1 MVGEAPRLTASVLAS
16 LVAADLRVRHV
27 LPGNSARAIGNDR
40 YEANFQD
47 PSSLASLHEL
57 IRSNQNL
64 PVGCVINFLGV
75 SEAVL
80 AAPVRKSSVPLDTA
94 LATFHVLKEF
104 EADLEASSKI
114 GGGWVINITGMGGS
128 FGVEE
133 PPKQGLAGA
142 GTLGIVKSYRRE
154 YPKTIAKNVDVDPTL
169 DPNLLASRIVQ
180 ELSLDDGVIEVGLSA
195 TGRKRLKIARSE
207 TTATAPL
214 NLDANSVV
222 VVTGGAY
229 GVTADVAIELAK
241 QTKSRMILVGRSPL
255 PEPESPESAS
265 LDAGGLRQWAIKEA
279 KSAGKRIT
287 PAEIERSVQRIL
299 RNRQIL
305 GNIDRFRSAGSAVE
319 YHAIDARSEESFG
332 KLIDDLYERFGR
344 IDGAIHGAGVIDD
357 KKIKDKS
364 TESFTS
370 VFSTKVDSAQILAD
384 KLRPDSLQ
392 FVVFFSSVSG
402 RFGNAGQADY
412 SAANE
417 YLNKLADELSRRWPA
432 RVASINWG
440 PWDGGMVSDELRRL
454 YNQVGYELIPI
465 DVGARYFQREISQAR
480 GEPSEVVV
488 SASVSKMA
496 DVTML

>member
-16 LVAADLRVRHV
+16 LLSADLRVRHI
-27 LPGNSARAIGNDR
+27 LPGNSARSLGSDR
-40 YEANFQD
+40 YEANLQD
-47 PSSLASLHEL
+47 PASVAALHEL
-57 IRSNQNL
+57 IRGNDNST
-64 PVGCVINFLGV
+64 VGCIINFLGV

-80 AAPVRKSSVPLDTA
+80 AAPAHKSSVPLDTA
-94 LATFHVLKEF
+94 LATFHILKEF
-104 EADLEASSKI
+104 EADIETSSKI
-114 GGGWVINITGMGGS
+114 GGGWVINVTGMGGS
-128 FGVEE
+128 FGVDEA
-133 PPKQGLAGA
+133 PKQGLAAA
-142 GTLGIVKSYRRE
+142 GTLGVIKTFRRE
-154 YPKTIAKNVDVDPTL
+154 YSKSIAKNVDVDPTV
-169 DPNLLASRIVQ
+169 DPNMLAGRIVQ
-180 ELSLDDGVIEVGLSA
+180 ELSIDDGVIEVGLSA
-195 TGRKRLKIARSE
+195 AGRKRLKIARSE
-207 TTATAPL
+207 TVPTTPIQ
-214 NLDANSVV
+214 LDANSVV

-241 QTKSRMILVGRSPL
+241 QSQARMILVGRSPL
-255 PEPESPESAS
+255 PEPESADSAS

-279 KSAGKRIT
+279 KSTGKKIT

-319 YHAIDARSEESFG
+319 YHAVDARSEASFG
-332 KLIDDLYERFGR
+332 KLIDDLYARFGR
-344 IDGAIHGAGVIDD
+344 IDGVIHGAGVIDD
-357 KKIKDKS
+357 KRIKDKS

-384 KLRPDSLQ
+384 KLRPESLQ

-417 YLNKLADELSRRWPA
+417 YLNKLADVLSRRWPA
-432 RVASINWG
+432 RIASINWG

-454 YNQVGYELIPI
+454 YSQVGYELIPI